1 MAFFFIVPLAIVLV
15 ALYIFKNSADE
26 IAYLAATIS
35 LVGLVLS
42 LMIAPWQIQISLLV
56 LVLLVTSKRLSLF
69 FEPGSESEPDKTA
82 KLIYRGVN
90 YEHSSPTVEVT
101 EGKIAGKYRGQV
113 WKSCNVE
120 KKAES
125 QQTFDLKYRGV
136 SLNCQKTVTSLVEET
151 VVSEDLKTA
160 SEEPRALKAWERQET
175 MTNAN

>member
-1 MAFFFIVPLAIVLV
+1 MPFFFIVPLAIVLV
-15 ALYIFKNSADE
+15 AVYIFKNSADE
-26 IAYLAATIS
+26 MAYLAATIS
-35 LVGLVLS
+35 VVGLILS
-42 LMIAPWQIQISLLV
+42 LILAPWQIQVSLLV

-69 FEPGSESEPDKTA
+69 FEPTQPEPDKSA

-90 YEHSSPTVEVT
+90 YEPTSPTVEVS
-101 EGKIAGKYRGQV
+101 EGAIAGKYRGQV

-136 SLNCQKTVTSLVEET
+136 TLNCQKTVTSLVEET